1 MRIIIIAVIIIAIML
16 NPNGTNYP
24 PNRRVELTPSAVL
37 FVLEIQAISLMRMR
51 ERSPYKHMGCHCLRF
66 CFVGVRPRTML
77 KSLFPFSCSLS
88 LTVDHLEASGS

>member
-51 ERSPYKHMGCHCLRF
+51 ERSHTNIWAATT
-66 CFVGVRPRTML
+66 FVFAL
-77 KSLFPFSCSLS
+77 
-88 LTVDHLEASGS
+88 